1 MLLIQL
7 IGHLGKDAE
16 TRTVSDRP
24 VISFSVGVKTGK
36 DSTQWVNVTANEGL
50 AKGVLPYLKKGTA
63 VFITGDG
70 KTREYDKKDGS
81 GKGFS
86 VEVWASKIQLVG
98 GKSESNSGGSDAG
111 QTQAPS
117 APRAPAPAP
126 RNDFAD
132 DSADVPF

>member
-7 IGHLGKDAE
+7 IGNLGKTAE
-16 TRTVSDRP
+16 SRTVADRP

-50 AKGVLPYLKKGTA
+50 AKGVLPYLKTGQA
-63 VFITGDG
+63 VFVTGDA
-70 KTREYDKKDGS
+70 KTREYDKKEG

-98 GKSESNSGGSDAG
+98 SKPASEPPMGTVDPPA
-111 QTQAPS
+111 T
-117 APRAPAPAP
+117 PRSRNVDPP
-126 RNDFAD
+126 RHANDFAD
-132 DSADVPF
+132 DTEVPF

>member
-16 TRTVSDRP
+16 SRTVSDRP

-70 KTREYDKKDGS
+70 KTREYDRKEG

-98 GKSESNSGGSDAG
+98 GKSESSSAGSDAG
-111 QTQAPS
+111 QTQTPS

-132 DSADVPF
+132 DTDVPF

>member
-7 IGHLGKDAE
+7 IGNLGKDAE
-16 TRTVSDRP
+16 TRTVADRP

-50 AKGVLPYLKKGTA
+50 AKGALPYLKKGQA
-63 VFITGDG
+63 VFVTGDG
-70 KTREYDKKDGS
+70 KTREYDRKEG

-86 VEVWASKIQLVG
+86 VEVWATKIQLVG
-98 GKSESNSGGSDAG
+98 ARSD
-111 QTQAPS
+111 
-117 APRAPAPAP
+117 RAETTAEPTKAQAPAP

-132 DSADVPF
+132 NDSVPF

>member
-16 TRTVSDRP
+16 SRTVSDRP

-70 KTREYDKKDGS
+70 KAREYDRKEG

-98 GKSESNSGGSDAG
+98 GKSESNSGGSDVG

-117 APRAPAPAP
+117 IPRAPVPAP
-126 RNDFAD
+126 RNDFED
-132 DSADVPF
+132 GSSVPF